1 MALPTLTDLKTYLRI
16 ESSVEDALLT
26 TLLTRARAQLEAWI
40 DCPIALTTLTHVER
54 IDDAWVSIVLPRR
67 YVSSVSIVDSDGVTM
82 PSTDY
87 WVDSSAGII
96 WAELGVVFTSPRY
109 TITAQYGLVN
119 AQMYSTWEPML
130 NQCIIDLAADLY
142 QRRTPYASSES
153 AAGTSISW
161 DVSREVSSR
170 VIKDLRLLK
179 LPVML

>member
-1 MALPTLTDLKTYLRI
+1 MALPTLTDLKTYLRV

-26 TLLTRARAQLEAWI
+26 TLLQRARAQLEAWI
-40 DCPIALTTLTHVER
+40 DCPIGLTALSYVER
-54 IDDAWVSIVLPRR
+54 LDDGVESIVLPRR
-67 YVSSVSIVDSDGVTM
+67 YVTDVSIVDASGVVVPTTSYDVDG
-82 PSTDY
+82 
-87 WVDSSAGII
+87 ARGII
-96 WAELGVVFTSPRY
+96 YALDGFVFLDRRY
-109 TITAQYGLVN
+109 TISGSYGLVN
-119 AQMYSTWEPML
+119 APTYAMWEPML